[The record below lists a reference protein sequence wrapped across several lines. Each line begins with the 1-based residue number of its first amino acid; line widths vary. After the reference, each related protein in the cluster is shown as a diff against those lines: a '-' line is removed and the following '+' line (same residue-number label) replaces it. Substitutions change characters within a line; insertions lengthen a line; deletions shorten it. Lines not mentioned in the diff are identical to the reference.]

1 MLNIKD
7 QVVHYYNKSKDAVM
21 KFFDKIIYSPW
32 LTLLF
37 IVILVLIGLT
47 LQPILQWYVGIPVVA
62 LLVYVLVRHVK
73 EHDDDWQ

>member
-7 QVVHYYNKSKDAVM
+7 QVVHYYNKSKDTVM
-21 KFFDKIIYSPW
+21 KVFDKIINSPW

-37 IVILVLIGLT
+37 IVALVLTGLM
-47 LQPILQWYVGIPVVA
+47 LQPVLQWYIGVPVVA
-62 LLVYVLVRHVK
+62 LLVYVLIRYVR